1 MWPFSDFLVKKVQ
14 KIQIF
19 GLQVSKIHILV
30 VILLRIK
37 LEKLLV
43 LAYSWNSIL
52 MLFMHE
58 KHLKK
63 CHLLFLKPEKYVD
76 VIENYYFY

>member
-1 MWPFSDFLVKKVQ
+1 MLVSVLRQCAESCFFSVVWSFSDFLMKKVQ

-43 LAYSWNSIL
+43 LAYS
-52 MLFMHE
+52 
-58 KHLKK
+58 
-63 CHLLFLKPEKYVD
+63 
-76 VIENYYFY
+76 

>member
-1 MWPFSDFLVKKVQ
+1 MKKVQ
-14 KIQIF
+14 KIKIF

-43 LAYSWNSIL
+43 LSDSWNSRL
-52 MLFMHE
+52 MFFMHE

-63 CHLLFLKPEKYVD
+63 YHLLFLKPEKYVD
-76 VIENYYFY
+76 FIENCNFY